1 MAAPRNNLDQ
11 LRAKLSVE
19 AASPAPVASKAQPTK
34 ARPALGTSPPQGRAL
49 TDLMHRRSSSRLRAV
64 DRRVLGASCCLEY
77 GADALGSP
85 PQSSAPPA
93 QAKPVSSARTGAQ
106 DERRQAVAQKRPSF
120 DGDASPS
127 KPSPPKKARLHEPE
141 PAPTPSSSYPRSRPR
156 DVVMTDDVTIGI
168 KENLPTRPLT
178 PQSPRKKAAGTSA
191 PATRHALTPS
201 ISTPCKAS
209 SKPDEM
215 TPEQLRILLATNL
228 TSELDYVK
236 KLILVQKGEAVDQD
250 PFLLEQFASV
260 LAQRN
265 EDLKR
270 TLAEKESNGAPRP
283 PVQANADLSQMP
295 LGQLRILLVQNL
307 SAELQQTKAMLQEDG
322 DIVML
327 EMFMQVFL
335 LPERAVADMASRT
348 MLEKRNVD
356 TKAEI
361 ALREGRQ
368 PGTGSSG
375 VPSFPPRIT
384 QPVFASAAPPSR
396 YTTPTPTTSKSRYVP
411 PDVIDI
417 SDDSM
422 EVETVTTISTVE
434 KTRIVVQPPSNSVN
448 GPPLRAIE
456 NTECKGFCDNC
467 KDSAVHAREFRD
479 FTPQAQD
486 AVRLVQELTARGD
499 KATQAQI
506 VNIFTGSKIKEIKD
520 RGFESLEYFG
530 KAGLTKVQTERVFEY
545 LLVDGALAIESVR
558 NNSGWSNDYL
568 KSWDV
573 TRLTRLLFSLVVPA
587 THMDA
592 GVPFLDAATISTIR
606 NAAFYAQITRF
617 EQHTLTPESVA
628 DMTLVYDWLISR
640 LLDWV
645 LIGARFSN
653 AVLQALLVLFGR
665 RPPKGRRLLIIAT
678 TSTRPLWT
686 DIQMSEVFDSEKS
699 VPPISGI
706 EALTHV
712 LREVES
718 FKDGLEL
725 GRMRIARRA
734 SMMIV
739 RCAGPAL
746 ARGSVELVNLPDIFD
761 SIAMRGAVARNYVK
775 LCDRMVVV
783 SPFNLTVAE
792 QIARGIHSATR
803 RRRRSVTWALV
814 DLVGQ
819 AFKSQLISESMR

>member
-11 LRAKLSVE
+11 LRAKLSAE
-19 AASPAPVASKAQPTK
+19 AASPAPPAPVVIPHAASI
-34 ARPALGTSPPQGRAL
+34 PPP
-49 TDLMHRRSSSRLRAV
+49 LR
-64 DRRVLGASCCLEY
+64 
-77 GADALGSP
+77 
-85 PQSSAPPA
+85 SAPPA

-156 DVVMTDDVTIGI
+156 DVVMTDDVTI

-201 ISTPCKAS
+201 ISTPSKAS
-209 SKPDEM
+209 SKPDQM

-307 SAELQQTKAMLQEDG
+307 SSELQQTKAMLQEDG

-434 KTRIVVQPPSNSVN
+434 KTRIV
-448 GPPLRAIE
+448 
-456 NTECKGFCDNC
+456 
-467 KDSAVHAREFRD
+467 
-479 FTPQAQD
+479 
-486 AVRLVQELTARGD
+486 
-499 KATQAQI
+499 
-506 VNIFTGSKIKEIKD
+506 
-520 RGFESLEYFG
+520 
-530 KAGLTKVQTERVFEY
+530 
-545 LLVDGALAIESVR
+545 
-558 NNSGWSNDYL
+558 
-568 KSWDV
+568 
-573 TRLTRLLFSLVVPA
+573 
-587 THMDA
+587 
-592 GVPFLDAATISTIR
+592 
-606 NAAFYAQITRF
+606 
-617 EQHTLTPESVA
+617 
-628 DMTLVYDWLISR
+628 
-640 LLDWV
+640 
-645 LIGARFSN
+645 
-653 AVLQALLVLFGR
+653 
-665 RPPKGRRLLIIAT
+665 
-678 TSTRPLWT
+678 
-686 DIQMSEVFDSEKS
+686 
-699 VPPISGI
+699 
-706 EALTHV
+706 
-712 LREVES
+712 
-718 FKDGLEL
+718 
-725 GRMRIARRA
+725 
-734 SMMIV
+734 
-739 RCAGPAL
+739 
-746 ARGSVELVNLPDIFD
+746 
-761 SIAMRGAVARNYVK
+761 
-775 LCDRMVVV
+775 
-783 SPFNLTVAE
+783 
-792 QIARGIHSATR
+792 
-803 RRRRSVTWALV
+803 
-814 DLVGQ
+814 
-819 AFKSQLISESMR
+819 